1 MTPADG
7 INIKLLPEA
16 TMLFEDDKIIFDRP
30 NVSTQIINFSSI
42 IVKKNQVEF
51 YSEFVTVSG
60 WAKNAT
66 TLLSGGIS
74 PSGSI
79 VPNDVGVIYF
89 ADDTK
94 DFFISV
100 GTITNKD
107 WRRILTVDY

>member
-1 MTPADG
+1 M
-7 INIKLLPEA
+7 
-16 TMLFEDDKIIFDRP
+16 FEDDKIIFDRP

-51 YSEFVTVSG
+51 YSEFVAVSG
-60 WAKNAT
+60 LAKNAT
-66 TLLSGGIS
+66 TLLKGGVS

-79 VPNDVGVIYF
+79 VPTDVGIIYF

-100 GTITNKD
+100 GTISNTD